1 MWNNTDVECRVSSGG
16 VGTVTE
22 GLDAG
27 GTAGAVL
34 GDLPGTTEFKEKAI
48 ADL

>member
-1 MWNNTDVECRVSSGG
+1 MDVECRVSSGG

-22 GLDAG
+22 RLDAG

-34 GDLPGTTEFKEKAI
+34 GGLPGIPEFKEKAI
-48 ADL
+48 AEL